1 MVDFGS
7 RTLIT
12 HGNVFKLHGSLMC
25 PLNLLPLSPSCR
37 VKLVSQSE
45 DYSWCFVFVSVFV
58 LLSSPTI
65 FSNIERMFPNRICVH
80 LIPSWSLLL
89 RRLSLIHSSK
99 EFTFLNSLIPLFSL
113 CLESFL
119 IKFLSSSAIK
129 TVFNKT
135 PTITDHYF
143 ERVNDKLKS
152 ETLST
157 L

>member
-45 DYSWCFVFVSVFV
+45 DYSLCSVFV

-65 FSNIERMFPNRICVH
+65 FSNIEHMFPNRICVH
-80 LIPSWSLLL
+80 GAC
-89 RRLSLIHSSK
+89 
-99 EFTFLNSLIPLFSL
+99 FS
-113 CLESFL
+113 EDS
-119 IKFLSSSAIK
+119 
-129 TVFNKT
+129 V
-135 PTITDHYF
+135 
-143 ERVNDKLKS
+143 
-152 ETLST
+152 
-157 L
+157 